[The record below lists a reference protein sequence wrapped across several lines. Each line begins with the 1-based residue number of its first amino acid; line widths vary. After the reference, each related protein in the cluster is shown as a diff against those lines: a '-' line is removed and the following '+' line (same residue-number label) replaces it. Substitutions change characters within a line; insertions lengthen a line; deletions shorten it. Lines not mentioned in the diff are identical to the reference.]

1 MLLLALILLIICD
14 AQGSH
19 KGRETC
25 RSLQLEKQQLEER
38 LSSLK
43 TDSLAHRT
51 DSASSAAISPRG
63 TAFLRTLRDENE
75 HLKQQLQVPPLSPSG
90 SAISAGPSVCR

>member
-1 MLLLALILLIICD
+1 MLLLALNLLIICD
-14 AQGSH
+14 AQDCH
-19 KGRETC
+19 KGETC
-25 RSLQLEKQQLEER
+25 RSLQLEKQQLEDR

-43 TDSLAHRT
+43 TDSLVQRT

-90 SAISAGPSVCR
+90 SALSATPSASR

>member
-1 MLLLALILLIICD
+1 MLSLALILLLICD
-14 AQGSH
+14 AQGLH
-19 KGRETC
+19 KGHNKC
-25 RSLQLEKQQLEER
+25 RSLQLEKQQVKER

-43 TDSLAHRT
+43 THSLAQRT

-90 SAISAGPSVCR
+90 SALRASPSVCR